1 MSEEPRDLRAEVLV
15 LREDLRSLE
24 EEVRRLRRALAGL
37 GAQDPP
43 AGYPD
48 SEGSYSLL
56 DSAGATRSQVPASPA
71 RSVDSVG
78 IRSTTTSG
86 GPVAATAGTLPL
98 SWAEREEIAEGIGL
112 WIRRCLEGGHRGTS
126 GRDRNP
132 LQSRL
137 WLVIRSIEGED
148 FNPPL
153 AFRNWTSAKA
163 WVKRGAE
170 TGGSIFIGLPSEREA
185 VRAVRFA
192 GLEWSGVYS
201 Q

>member
-1 MSEEPRDLRAEVLV
+1 M
-15 LREDLRSLE
+15 
-24 EEVRRLRRALAGL
+24 
-37 GAQDPP
+37 
-43 AGYPD
+43 
-48 SEGSYSLL
+48 
-56 DSAGATRSQVPASPA
+56 ATSPA
-71 RSVDSVG
+71 RSVDSIG

-86 GPVAATAGTLPL
+86 GPVAATTGRLPL
-98 SWAEREEIAEGIGL
+98 SWPEREEIAEGIGH

-137 WLVIRSIEGED
+137 WLVVRSIEGED

-170 TGGSIFIGLPSEREA
+170 TGGSIFIGLPTEREA
-185 VRAVRFA
+185 ARAVRFA
-192 GLEWSGVYS
+192 GLDWSGTYS

>member
-1 MSEEPRDLRAEVLV
+1 MSELEQLRTEIEVLK
-15 LREDLRSLE
+15 EDHKALE
-24 EEVRRLRRALAGL
+24 EEVRRLRRAIVGL
-37 GAQDPP
+37 RAQDRPS
-43 AGYPD
+43 GYPA

-56 DSAGATRSQVPASPA
+56 DSVQGGGSAAPSSPA
-71 RSVDSVG
+71 RSFESVG

-86 GPVAATAGTLPL
+86 GPVAATAGGLPL
-98 SWAEREEIAEGIGL
+98 SWPEREEIAEGIGH

-137 WLVIRSIEGED
+137 WLVVRSIEGED

-153 AFRNWTSAKA
+153 AFKNWTSAKA
-163 WVKRGAE
+163 LVKRGAE
-170 TGGSIFIGLPSEREA
+170 TGGSIFVGLPSEREA
-185 VRAVRFA
+185 IRVVRFA
-192 GLEWSGVYS
+192 GLIWSGTYN